1 MGFGPTEL
9 LILLAFTI
17 VLFGFG
23 PPGAGELLILLAIVL
38 LIFGAKKLP
47 ELARGIGKSVT
58 SFKTGL
64 NEGAEE
70 EAEVA
75 AQKEKET
82 TQKEETG

>member
-9 LILLAFTI
+9 L
-17 VLFGFG
+17 VV
-23 PPGAGELLILLAIVL
+23 LAIVL
-38 LIFGAKKLP
+38 VLFGAKKLP

-64 NEGAEE
+64 NEGADE

-75 AQKEKET
+75 AQQEKET

>member
-1 MGFGPTEL
+1 MPFGPAEL
-9 LILLAFTI
+9 LI
-17 VLFGFG
+17 V
-23 PPGAGELLILLAIVL
+23 LAIVL
-38 LIFGAKKLP
+38 VLFGAKKLP

-64 NEGAEE
+64 SEGADE

>member
-1 MGFGPTEL
+1 MNIIGGRKMGFGPTEL
-9 LILLAFTI
+9 L
-17 VLFGFG
+17 VV
-23 PPGAGELLILLAIVL
+23 LAIVL
-38 LIFGAKKLP
+38 VLFGAKKLP

-64 NEGAEE
+64 NEGADE

-75 AQKEKET
+75 AQQEKET

>member
-1 MGFGPTEL
+1 MGFGPREL
-9 LILLAFTI
+9 LILLAP
-17 VLFGFG
+17 VLFLLGFTPG
-23 PPGAGELLILLAIVL
+23 PGELLILLAIVL

-64 NEGAEE
+64 NEGADE

-75 AQKEKET
+75 AQQEKET